1 MLLSQLTANIPRHLP
16 PSPPP
21 FSGGPPPLPLS
32 EKPGPCGLTSHQWHM
47 VLTFVLLLLFA
58 LSIALVI
65 SRLNDSE
72 ISLIWLEV
80 QDRAKLTRMGLRER
94 LFGHLLSEDDIR
106 SGRIVT
112 GPEIAPRRYPIIDF
126 IIGQLR
132 RAPSP
137 NANAT

>member
-1 MLLSQLTANIPRHLP
+1 
-16 PSPPP
+16 
-21 FSGGPPPLPLS
+21 
-32 EKPGPCGLTSHQWHM
+32 M